1 MFLGLIHVHIKLKIP
16 EVFFKLQGNF
26 SIIFSLVD
34 NFFLWL
40 NLCWNIMWNFI
51 ICIEIHWILNNWKT
65 LRSEVLRWPIAF
77 FFEIG
82 KAWLLNIL
90 ETHKILLFFYRIVIE
105 SRLNAKNKYERV
117 WIFFLSWINFR
128 TKIGNLSFFF
138 ERLFFLFT
146 LFARI
151 STWCLSVR
159 FDYAFDQ
166 MLGISSEN
174 VGRILGAA
182 FETIA
187 INLLSF
193 EQKRAHS
200 ACY

>member
-1 MFLGLIHVHIKLKIP
+1 
-16 EVFFKLQGNF
+16 
-26 SIIFSLVD
+26 
-34 NFFLWL
+34 
-40 NLCWNIMWNFI
+40 MWNFI
-51 ICIEIHWILNNWKT
+51 ICIEIHWILNNWKM

-138 ERLFFLFT
+138 ERLFFCLPCLLEFRPDVY
-146 LFARI
+146 LLD
-151 STWCLSVR
+151 STMLLIKCWESALKMWG
-159 FDYAFDQ
+159 AF
-166 MLGISSEN
+166 
-174 VGRILGAA
+174 
-182 FETIA
+182 
-187 INLLSF
+187 
-193 EQKRAHS
+193 
-200 ACY
+200 